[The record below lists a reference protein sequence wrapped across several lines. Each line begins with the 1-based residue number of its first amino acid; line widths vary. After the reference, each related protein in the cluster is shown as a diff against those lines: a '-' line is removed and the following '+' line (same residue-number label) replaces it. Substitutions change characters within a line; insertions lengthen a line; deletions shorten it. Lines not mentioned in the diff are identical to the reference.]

1 MNKKLLKIEE
11 AENGYIAIYLEE
23 EDDGVFRKV
32 KKIFSNSETEED
44 DQKTMENL
52 LYFIADF
59 FGFSYDKF
67 SENNLNIKWNM
78 KGGKYLEDKH
88 ET

>member
-67 SENNLNIKWNM
+67 SGDNLNIKWNK
-78 KGGKYLEDKH
+78 KGEEH
-88 ET
+88 ERPK